1 MILRLTSDLHLLPL
15 HSHREYPKLM
25 GVFRE
30 YGEWLGILG
39 IEDVGSLNDEA
50 AADGLRHE
58 VLVSEALHEKRLA
71 ELADEITGRPE
82 VRMVLV
88 AGPSSSGKT
97 TFSKRLAVQLM
108 VNGVWPFALALDDY
122 CRPRADA
129 ATARATMT
137 LRRSRPSIASC
148 SSSSSWR

>member
-1 MILRLTSDLHLLPL
+1 
-15 HSHREYPKLM
+15 
-25 GVFRE
+25 VFRE
-30 YGEWLGILG
+30 YGEWLHILG

-58 VLVSEALHEKRLA
+58 VLVSEALHERDMA
-71 ELADEITGRPE
+71 DMADEITGRE

-108 VNGVWPFALALDDY
+108 VNGAAALCPGARRLFR
-122 CRPRADA
+122 RPRADA
-129 ATARATMT
+129 ARRAGR
-137 LRRSRPSIASC
+137 L
-148 SSSSSWR
+148 